1 LKNMFNR
8 NPSKKSIDIIAD
20 ALSVDIMHHII
31 NDHYDEVYELYDRII
46 VNYLKENLDLNDSDF
61 RKKLIKE
68 IMNHYISRDG

>member
-1 LKNMFNR
+1 MKNMFNR
-8 NPSKKSIDIIAD
+8 NPSKKSIDTIAD

-31 NDHYDEVYELYDRII
+31 NDHYDKVHKLYSRII